1 MPLPH
6 PVTLCHFCLF
16 LSHPQRS
23 KLIYEQPLSDCSK
36 VVIVLVIGIYLLA
49 RKDIF
54 ITLGVKE
61 VYQYQFS
68 VRIGKEFN
76 LMCCLLS
83 IACCRSSSSKSKNGC
98 SLKQLCKSSRTK
110 VQPDLPAQF
119 VEDSLSNRRVTKY
132 EKFLSKLPKVLRS
145 KISVAN
151 GAHLAKTEYNYWDMK
166 RRMVPSWGIIPPL
179 DCPPKA
185 CSDLVYPCIFY
196 DKFK

>member
-1 MPLPH
+1 
-6 PVTLCHFCLF
+6 
-16 LSHPQRS
+16 
-23 KLIYEQPLSDCSK
+23 
-36 VVIVLVIGIYLLA
+36 
-49 RKDIF
+49 
-54 ITLGVKE
+54 
-61 VYQYQFS
+61 
-68 VRIGKEFN
+68 
-76 LMCCLLS
+76 MCCLLS

-110 VQPDLPAQF
+110 VQPDVPAQF

-166 RRMVPSWGIIPPL
+166 RRMVPSWGITPPPC
-179 DCPPKA
+179 CPPKA

-196 DKFK
+196 DNSNDGRFPWTWRSQHDSDKKLSRFGQGGDQRA